1 MNRHDEE
8 FFSEAVDEREDT
20 VSRIRPFAWRPSP
33 RYDFIY
39 SAEKF
44 AKADIQSLDR
54 VWDRMREHVTSNSS
68 AYQTNSNLANLK
80 TGDLLPAAHKKRRDL
95 EIQKRST
102 FRHRLGMAA
111 AVCFIVLLVGSLVGV
126 LNTFH
131 HESSNVGAPNQT
143 RQIASHPTAVPSFI
157 AGKITIIQLK
167 GTIEFQP
174 ASLSVPQGTGVLWYN
189 QSSISQVIVRDDKP
203 VQYLTLKAGE
213 QLPRPFPTVG
223 TFSYHLQANPM
234 THTTISV
241 FNAIKIVSSG
251 TGNAAS
257 LSLHG
262 LKLKVGTSILWTN
275 TTNQA
280 QTLISDSTGGSVK
293 ILPKYSYTMLLDKTG
308 VFTWHLASNPGE
320 RITIVVFT

>member
-8 FFSEAVDEREDT
+8 FFSETVDEQEDA
-20 VSRIRPFAWRPSP
+20 VSWTQPFTWRRSP
-33 RYDFIY
+33 GHNFVY
-39 SAEKF
+39 SSEKV
-44 AKADIQSLDR
+44 AKPDIQSLDR
-54 VWDRMREHVTSNSS
+54 VWDRMREHVASNSS

-80 TGDLLPAAHKKRRDL
+80 TGNLVPAAHEKQREF
-95 EIQKRST
+95 EIQKRGT
-102 FRHRLGMAA
+102 FQRRLGIAS
-111 AVCFIVLLVGSLVGV
+111 AVCFIALLVGSLVVV

-131 HESSNVGAPNQT
+131 HESSNVGASNQT
-143 RQIASHPTAVPSFI
+143 QHISSHPTATPSFI
-157 AGKITIIQLK
+157 AGKISIIQMK

-174 ASLSVPQGTGVLWYN
+174 ASLNVPQGAGVLWDN
-189 QSSISQVIVRDDKP
+189 QSSISQLIVRDDKP
-203 VQYLTLKAGE
+203 VQYLMLKAGE
-213 QLPRPFPTVG
+213 QLARPFPTVG
-223 TFSYHLQANPM
+223 NFSYHLKANPM
-234 THTTISV
+234 THVTINV
-241 FNAIKIVSSG
+241 FNAIKIVSTG

-280 QTLISDSTGGSVK
+280 QILINDSTGGSVK

-308 VFTWHLASNPGE
+308 VFTWHLASNPAS